1 MISCAANSGPLSVVI
16 DLTGSPLSRMSLTT
30 AFASG
35 TACFPVSSF
44 SMSIKQLFGGF
55 APQPQGKPPRCFS
68 WVNAPQSFAL
78 LIGISGKKIKNKCN
92 LLIL

>member
-1 MISCAANSGPLSVVI
+1 MISCAANCGPLSVVI

-44 SMSIKQLFGGF
+44 SMSIKLLFLWGLR
-55 APQPQGKPPRCFS
+55 APSRK
-68 WVNAPQSFAL
+68 A
-78 LIGISGKKIKNKCN
+78 N
-92 LLIL
+92 LRGVFHVLMHRRVLHF